1 MEMVNLRQ
9 WSNLD
14 IVPDSSTWGFQ
25 LDYTKHGSVLTE
37 KKLQFYIF
45 WNLRGVRPVFA
56 KHHFDTDNV
65 FAKHH
70 FDTDNPLEGSS
81 GFWNVYQLSESTKS
95 SDGN

>member
-1 MEMVNLRQ
+1 MEMVNPRQ

-37 KKLQFYIF
+37 KKLYFYIF
-45 WNLRGVRPVFA
+45 WNLRVERL
-56 KHHFDTDNV
+56 V

-70 FDTDNPLEGSS
+70 FDTDNPLEGNS

-95 SDGN
+95 STGN